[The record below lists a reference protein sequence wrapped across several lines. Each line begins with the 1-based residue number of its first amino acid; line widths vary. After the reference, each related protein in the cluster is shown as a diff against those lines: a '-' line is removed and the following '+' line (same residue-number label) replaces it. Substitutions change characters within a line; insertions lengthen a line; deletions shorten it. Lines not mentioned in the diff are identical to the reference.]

1 MGRRMRRESHVSRG
15 RGWNHHNKH
24 LLEFDKR
31 INKGTRVKFCLRIPQ
46 EGLLADAPCRY
57 YYTFRD
63 GYMVKCKFKENTYR
77 ESSSLTLN
85 DSMSC

>member
-1 MGRRMRRESHVSRG
+1 MPGQDQLFDIFTILLYFMGRRMRRESHVSRG

-63 GYMVKCKFKENTYR
+63 GYGQM
-77 ESSSLTLN
+77 
-85 DSMSC
+85 